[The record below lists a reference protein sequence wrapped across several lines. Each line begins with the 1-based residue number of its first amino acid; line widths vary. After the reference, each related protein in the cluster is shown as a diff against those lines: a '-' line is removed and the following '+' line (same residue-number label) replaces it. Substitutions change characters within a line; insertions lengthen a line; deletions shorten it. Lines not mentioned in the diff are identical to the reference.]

1 MANDKSKA
9 AAGSA
14 AVKGFFIRS
23 RPATGF
29 RRCGFAFTP
38 EGFGIAESALTKEQI
53 AILKA
58 ERNLVVEEGKFEG
71 IEERA

>member
-9 AAGSA
+9 AAGAA

-38 EGFGIAESALTKEQI
+38 EGFGIAASALTDEQI

-58 ERNLVVEEGKFEG
+58 EPNLVVEEGEFGGNAEQ
-71 IEERA
+71 A

>member
-1 MANDKSKA
+1 MANDKSKT

-38 EGFGIAESALTKEQI
+38 DGFGIAESALTKEQI

-58 ERNLVVEEGKFEG
+58 ERNLVVEEGEFEG